1 MPIRALVVDD
11 EPSIHELVA
20 EYLRGRGME
29 VDVARG
35 GREAKALLTASRF
48 DVLLTD
54 LRLPDTDGLDLVRH
68 AASAVPP
75 VPAVVMTGYAT
86 VESAV
91 QALRLGAMDF
101 VLKPFRLREVHAM
114 LLAAMERSRTVH
126 LQAGTVTALRFLE
139 RAELAEERADALALL
154 PALAEVLA
162 CLPEAHFAEITLG
175 KNVVASHGAP
185 EPDASN
191 WALPGGYRVRSG
203 PATESARPYVLAAER
218 ALRRAGV

>member
-1 MPIRALVVDD
+1 MTIRALVVDD
-11 EPSIHELVA
+11 ESSIHELVA

-35 GREAKALLTASRF
+35 GREAKALLSAGRF

-54 LRLPDTDGLDLVRH
+54 LRLPDTDGLDLVRQ
-68 AASAVPP
+68 AAAAVPP

-101 VLKPFRLREVHAM
+101 VLKPFRLRELHAM
-114 LLAAMERSRTVH
+114 LLAAMERSRALH
-126 LQAGTVTALRFLE
+126 LQAGVVTGLRFFE

-162 CLPEAHFAEITLG
+162 SLPGAHFAEVTLG
-175 KNVVASHGAP
+175 KNVVARHGTSL
-185 EPDASN
+185 DDVDS

-203 PATESARPYVLAAER
+203 PASQAAIPYVRATER